1 MPAHDTHMLRLK
13 DVKAFLMAL
22 DRRIP
27 PPGKDIVLIGGAAV
41 TLLCADDERQTDD
54 IDTLAGEA
62 LELVMQIGAQQNPP
76 ININARAGMFDNY
89 LPEDWESRRRQ
100 VFPFSRGTHHLRV
113 FVPCPE
119 DLAVMKVFRFLSK
132 DQDDLYRLAQLPDF
146 DRNLFLKSFLS
157 VLRFSVGDQRR
168 DALSFAQTW
177 NALFSS
183 EPPLDTDEVIRRAGL
198 D

>member
-1 MPAHDTHMLRLK
+1 MLRLK
-13 DVKAFLMAL
+13 DLKAFLMAL

-27 PPGKDIVLIGGAAV
+27 PPGRDIVLIGGAAV

-76 ININARAGMFDNY
+76 ININARADMFDNY

-132 DQDDLYRLAQLPDF
+132 DQDDLYRLAQLPGF
-146 DRNLFLKSFLS
+146 DRSLFLKSFLS
-157 VLRFSVGDQRR
+157 VLRFSVGDPRR
-168 DALSFAQTW
+168 DALSFSQTW
-177 NALFSS
+177 NALFRS
-183 EPPLDTDEVIRRAGL
+183 EPPLDTDEVLRRAGL